1 VIKLH
6 QQFYNLSADPF
17 RLSSDFHF
25 SFAHASYANAI
36 AYLKFALFS
45 EEGFIVITGR
55 PGTGKTTLINELMS
69 QLDSRKFEVST
80 LVTTRYEAHDL
91 LHIIAASFDLE
102 MNNASK
108 SSILL
113 ALEKFLRRKHAD
125 GKRVLL
131 IVDEAQGLTKDAVEE
146 LRQLS
151 NLQVDGQ
158 PLLQIFLIGQ
168 EEFRELIESPGLEQ
182 LRQRVVAASHL
193 EPLDETETVEYVT
206 HRLKHAGWKGD
217 PAITRAAILM
227 VHHYSGGIP
236 RIINMICG
244 RLLFHGYIEK
254 KHELNLEDIKSVLDE
269 LSKELLV
276 IDSDM
281 PFDELAE
288 TLKFSD
294 KDYLSPGEEAEP
306 SEKDSGH
313 VESDTPI
320 HAGTE
325 APINATNDGH
335 FASNPVSVIHGN
347 AVRKVDDHA
356 WVMLG
361 EQSQAVAEKKPAEE
375 VAVPVELSKEANKV
389 EQRDVF
395 KHLIDDSEI
404 RIQSEQEETLEGK
417 GKSGFSLYTA
427 AAVLTGL
434 LAGVLLTIS
443 FFKGAGN
450 PEILATENLPDT
462 TNLPVENVREQ
473 VDLLKMPVKD
483 ETKSREQKPA
493 DIVSNTSE
501 LKVAPALNGQG
512 AQVASSRNRTEGNAN
527 QYSTKRTISDNAVP
541 IQENISRQRSN
552 SERLVDV
559 RGQEINPVARKAVSD
574 EVVHI
579 PASQDIQVSL
589 LEKKQGVD
597 NLGDT
602 LQGVA
607 GFGAEKQRQFIFE
620 GSWIS
625 KNDLVDFLPAENV
638 FCKDFVR
645 FVSCWSVPEYS
656 TSSEGS
662 YKHTVE
668 SRLSGFTDGGVF
680 LVTSNLRT
688 LKLPDKS
695 GSQPQITEPP
705 VSDISTVKNKRCVFI
720 DDNYI
725 TCSVENGHIE
735 RFSRITRN

>member
-1 VIKLH
+1 MINLH
-6 QQFYNLSADPF
+6 QKFYNLSADPF
-17 RLSSDFHF
+17 RLSSDFNF

-80 LVTTRYEAHDL
+80 LVTTRYDSHDL
-91 LHIIAASFDLE
+91 LHIIGASFNLD
-102 MNNASK
+102 MDNASK

-113 ALEKFLRRKHAD
+113 ALEKFLKRKHAD

-151 NLQVDGQ
+151 NLTVNGQ

-193 EPLDETETVEYVT
+193 EPLNEADTIEYVT

-217 PAITRAAILM
+217 PAISRGVVLM

-254 KHELNLEDIKSVLDE
+254 KHELKLEDIKSVLDE
-269 LSKELLV
+269 LSKELMV
-276 IDSDM
+276 IDDTV
-281 PFDELAE
+281 PFNELAE
-288 TLKFSD
+288 KLKFSD
-294 KDYLSPGEEAEP
+294 KDFLSPGEDEDT
-306 SEKDSGH
+306 SEIDSNAI
-313 VESDTPI
+313 ESDSPVRPETNP
-320 HAGTE
+320 
-325 APINATNDGH
+325 PVSATNDGH
-335 FASNPVSVIHGN
+335 YAASNPVSVIHGN
-347 AVRKVDDHA
+347 AVRKVDDQA

-361 EQSQAVAEKKPAEE
+361 EQSQAVAEKKPVEE
-375 VAVPVELSKEANKV
+375 KVLPVELSTDENKV

-395 KHLIDDSEI
+395 KHLIDDEATSV
-404 RIQSEQEETLEGK
+404 QSDLKETLES
-417 GKSGFSLYTA
+417 KSRFSLYTA

-443 FFKGAGN
+443 FIKSSGN
-450 PEILATENLPDT
+450 LEIIAADNLSDAAT
-462 TNLPVENVREQ
+462 LPVNEVGEE
-473 VDLLKMPVKD
+473 VDLLPMPAKD
-483 ETKSREQKPA
+483 ETKSKEQKSA
-493 DIVSNTSE
+493 DIISNAEDLNVT
-501 LKVAPALNGQG
+501 PAANGQDAPVTVG
-512 AQVASSRNRTEGNAN
+512 QFNAKQKLSDSSLLNPDDTPRQLAN
-527 QYSTKRTISDNAVP
+527 TK
-541 IQENISRQRSN
+541 Q
-552 SERLVDV
+552 LVDAL
-559 RGQEINPVARKAVSD
+559 GQDINPVGRKPVSD
-574 EVVHI
+574 EVVPV
-579 PASQDIQVSL
+579 PASQDTRVSL
-589 LEKKQGVD
+589 LEDSGSI
-597 NLGDT
+597 NNNAGDT

-620 GSWIS
+620 GTWIS
-625 KNDLVDFLPAENV
+625 KNDLVDFLPAEKV

-656 TSSEGS
+656 TSEEGS
-662 YKHTVE
+662 FKHTVE

-680 LVTSNLRT
+680 MVTSNMRT
-688 LKLPDKS
+688 LKLPEKG
-695 GSQPQITEPP
+695 GSQPQGSEPP
-705 VSDISTVKNKRCVFI
+705 FSDSSTVKNKRCVFI
-720 DDNYI
+720 DYNYI
-725 TCSVENGHIE
+725 TCSAENGNIE